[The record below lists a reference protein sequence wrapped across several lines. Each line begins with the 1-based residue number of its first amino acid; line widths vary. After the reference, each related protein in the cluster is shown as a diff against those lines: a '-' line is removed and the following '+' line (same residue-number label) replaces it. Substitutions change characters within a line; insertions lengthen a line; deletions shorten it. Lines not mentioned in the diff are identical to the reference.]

1 MKFIF
6 SLGAVNKRLCLPF
19 FLSLAEIIIN
29 VSDYLFDKYEI
40 KSHQIMDSLGIG
52 LGGMS
57 CIFIP
62 CILKYKKEE
71 NEKICSKKNVK
82 YISIFIAMV
91 LIYYGIF
98 TYFSL
103 SSSKES
109 INDPHVQSLFTREAF
124 EIIIIT
130 IITFLF
136 LKYKYYIHNIISLI
150 IFCIL
155 SAVIDIVLKNYE
167 SGFFNLGFK
176 TIIGDVL
183 IIICELICFCYQ
195 TYLMNNL
202 YYNYWTIAFVI
213 SSIIL
218 TLNLVSIIVALIIGN
233 PEGENNF
240 FNNFCKF
247 IKEGNPGY
255 IVLRIIIAFVFKG
268 FAQQLFRVLTLDY
281 LSPNHILISYE
292 IIKMLSV
299 LTNPEL
305 GTEKWYSLIP
315 FIFQFMSLFF
325 YLEIFEYNFCGL
337 NKNTKRNIQKR
348 EKVDMFQRDSVLD
361 EPNNNLDIGHGYLI
375 NKNDAQIEN
384 EMQEMPVDSFI
395 DENNNEEE
403 IEK

>member
-6 SLGAVNKRLCLPF
+6 SLGSVNKRLFLPF
-19 FLSLAEIIIN
+19 LLSLTEIIIN

-40 KSHQIMDSLGIG
+40 KSHQLMDSLGIG

-57 CIFIP
+57 CLFIP
-62 CILKYKKEE
+62 CIFKHKKEE

-218 TLNLVSIIVALIIGN
+218 ILNLVSIIVALIIGN

-375 NKNDAQIEN
+375 NKNDTHTERELREIA
-384 EMQEMPVDSFI
+384 VGSLY
-395 DENNNEEE
+395 DENNFQEEM
-403 IEK
+403 

>member
-19 FLSLAEIIIN
+19 LLSLAEIIIN

-57 CIFIP
+57 CLFIP
-62 CILKYKKEE
+62 CIFKHKKEE

-98 TYFSL
+98 SYFSL

-130 IITFLF
+130 IITYLF

-155 SAVIDIVLKNYE
+155 SAIIDIVLKNYE

-337 NKNTKRNIQKR
+337 NKNTKRNILER

-375 NKNDAQIEN
+375 NKNDTHTERELREIA
-384 EMQEMPVDSFI
+384 VGSLY
-395 DENNNEEE
+395 DENNFQEEM
-403 IEK
+403 

>member
-6 SLGAVNKRLCLPF
+6 SLGSVNKRLFLPF
-19 FLSLAEIIIN
+19 LLSLTEIIIN

-40 KSHQIMDSLGIG
+40 KSHQLMDSLGIG

-62 CILKYKKEE
+62 CIFKHKKEE

-82 YISIFIAMV
+82 YISIFITID

-98 TYFSL
+98 SYYSL
-103 SSSKES
+103 SSNKEN

-155 SAVIDIVLKNYE
+155 SAVIDVVLKNYE
-167 SGFFNLGFK
+167 SGFLNLEFK
-176 TIIGDVL
+176 QIIVDVL
-183 IIICELICFCYQ
+183 IVICELVSFCYQ

-202 YYNYWTIAFVI
+202 YYNYWTLAFI
-213 SSIIL
+213 LGTIIL
-218 TLNLVSIIVALIIGN
+218 ILNVITMITALIIGN
-233 PEGENNF
+233 PEGEDNF
-240 FNNFCKF
+240 FNNFYKF
-247 IKEGNPGY
+247 IKGGNAGY
-255 IVLRIIIAFVFKG
+255 TILRIIIAFIFKG
-268 FAQQLFRVLTLDY
+268 FALQLFRVLILDY

-375 NKNDAQIEN
+375 NKNDTNTERELREIA
-384 EMQEMPVDSFI
+384 VGSLY
-395 DENNNEEE
+395 DENNFQEEM
-403 IEK
+403 